1 MNKYIRAFKDASV
14 YQKYL
19 DSGNVYL
26 PRVSYIPDDP
36 STADIDETKVYYNW
50 IGESFIQVANGGQ
63 LYFTNTVDSSAY
75 IDADGTLVINSPY
88 VSIGENGDIIFND
101 LTVV

>member
-1 MNKYIRAFKDASV
+1 MNKYLRQFKDASA

-19 DSGNVYL
+19 DSGDVYL

-36 STADIDETKVYYNW
+36 STPDIDETRVYYNRL
-50 IGESFIQVANGGQ
+50 GEHFIEFANGGQ
-63 LYFTNTVDSSAY
+63 LYFTNTADSSAY